1 DYMQT
6 NAGLR
11 AWIEGVK
18 TQGIVLP
25 RGVPQQPGRLLE
37 VARRIGPVRAS
48 NFGEY
53 YDIVSMPYP
62 NASAY
67 TSMGLE
73 LHTDL
78 ANWHAPPDV
87 QLLFCLKSS
96 VMGGESVFAD
106 GFRVAEDL
114 RAADREA
121 FNRPATTEISTG
133 FHDLPC
139 ETGRTGRLSK
149 WTAEGGLTG

>member
-1 DYMQT
+1 MQT

-11 AWIEGVK
+11 AWIEGAR
-18 TQGIVLP
+18 TQGIVLL

-78 ANWHAPPDV
+78 EI
-87 QLLFCLKSS
+87 
-96 VMGGESVFAD
+96 G
-106 GFRVAEDL
+106 
-114 RAADREA
+114 RA
-121 FNRPATTEISTG
+121 
-133 FHDLPC
+133 HV
-139 ETGRTGRLSK
+139 
-149 WTAEGGLTG
+149 